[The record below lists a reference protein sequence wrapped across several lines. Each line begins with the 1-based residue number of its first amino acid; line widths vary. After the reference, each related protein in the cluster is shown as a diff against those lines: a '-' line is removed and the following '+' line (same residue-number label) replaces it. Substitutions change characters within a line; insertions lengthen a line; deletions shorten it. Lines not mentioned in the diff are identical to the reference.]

1 MLNVYIRLGANVAGS
16 QLKVIKQQME
26 NWFKTSYVVERV
38 NDAESHGVAVQVD
51 EGRRIDW
58 LKDEPQDDVLPGFD
72 NWVEFGERFIEKVVF
87 DNPVPASLEALFRL
101 GKSPIALDTYLWV
114 TSATCSNISTMTMT
128 SSRLGGTLCTDYP
141 GYTGR
146 NILDAW
152 NADERF

>member
-58 LKDEPQDDVLPGFD
+58 LKDEPQDDVLP
-72 NWVEFGERFIEKVVF
+72 
-87 DNPVPASLEALFRL
+87 
-101 GKSPIALDTYLWV
+101 
-114 TSATCSNISTMTMT
+114 
-128 SSRLGGTLCTDYP
+128 
-141 GYTGR
+141 
-146 NILDAW
+146 
-152 NADERF
+152 